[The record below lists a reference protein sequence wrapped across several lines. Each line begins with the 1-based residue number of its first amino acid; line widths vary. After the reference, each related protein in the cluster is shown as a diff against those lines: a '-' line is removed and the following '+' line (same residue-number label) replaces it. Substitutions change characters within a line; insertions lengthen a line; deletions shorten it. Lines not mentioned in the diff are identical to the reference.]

1 MNESSIGIVIKDDIK
16 IGIGDNFGEVLDKI
30 EKSGLKYQIL
40 FDKVSKATGVRE
52 TIIHIDSEDIEV
64 TLLDDRVNYIKSVL
78 NETTRIIGSS
88 EIEYKNL
95 QPPDIMN
102 IIKDFVAKHVGT
114 GSIYL
119 EKFDMR
125 TYVTTV
131 RFRWENREIRASVSR
146 TNDGDLY
153 LNTVSLI

>member
-1 MNESSIGIVIKDDIK
+1 M
-16 IGIGDNFGEVLDKI
+16 
-30 EKSGLKYQIL
+30 
-40 FDKVSKATGVRE
+40 
-52 TIIHIDSEDIEV
+52 
-64 TLLDDRVNYIKSVL
+64 LDDRVNYIKSVL

-88 EIEYKNL
+88 EIESKNL

-125 TYVTTV
+125 TYVTIV